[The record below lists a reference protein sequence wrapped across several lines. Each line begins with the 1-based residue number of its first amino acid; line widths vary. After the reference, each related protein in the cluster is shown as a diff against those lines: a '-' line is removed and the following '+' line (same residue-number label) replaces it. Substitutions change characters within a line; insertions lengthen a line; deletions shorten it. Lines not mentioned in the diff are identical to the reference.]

1 MRTGVILVLMVCC
14 CIGTSENPSTQGC
27 ERPSLPSTI
36 EAVTV
41 SGGPGLL
48 FNGVTYSFAGECSP
62 DASMKLVELSIP
74 DAPWNVYSETE
85 SRNPHILYIER
96 EGVLEKYVKNNG
108 GKVLFLEIRKKRE
121 ATQTS
126 GKKMGDREG
135 SPMTYVFDPGERVL
149 RGKVDFSLDQ
159 SLILVCGFYQE
170 KTGDQ
175 EVGQVWYLYGVTD
188 FPRTISDAEILG
200 VEEDG
205 SVHLFIFCDYVIIPP
220 GESRQVKRSFQE
232 NIVESSYV
240 VVITVTIENYGL
252 INVGSIIA
260 E

>member
-1 MRTGVILVLMVCC
+1 MRTSVILVLMVCC
-14 CIGTSENPSTQGC
+14 CIGSPENPSTHGC
-27 ERPSLPSTI
+27 EKPFLDSAI
-36 EAVTV
+36 ETVTL
-41 SGGPGLL
+41 SGEPGLL

-62 DASMKLVELSIP
+62 DASLKLVELSIP

-85 SRNPHILYIER
+85 SRNPHILYVEK
-96 EGVLEKYVKNNG
+96 EGVLEKYMKNNG

-126 GKKMGDREG
+126 GKKMGGHEG
-135 SPMTYVFDPGERVL
+135 SPMTYVFDPEERVL
-149 RGKVDFSLDQ
+149 RGKVDFPIDQ
-159 SLILVCGFYQE
+159 SLIIVCGFYQE

-175 EVGQVWYLYGVTD
+175 EVGQVWYLYGIRD

-200 VEEDG
+200 VERDG
-205 SVHLFIFCDYVIIPP
+205 TVHLFIFCDYMVIPP
-220 GESRQVKRSFQE
+220 GESLQVKKSFQE

-240 VVITVTIENYGL
+240 VVVTVTIENYGF
-252 INVGSIIA
+252 IDTGSIIA